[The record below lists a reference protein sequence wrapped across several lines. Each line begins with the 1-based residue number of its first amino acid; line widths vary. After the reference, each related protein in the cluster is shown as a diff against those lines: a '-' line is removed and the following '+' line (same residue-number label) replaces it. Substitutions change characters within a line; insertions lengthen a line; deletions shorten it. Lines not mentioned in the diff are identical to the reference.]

1 MVGEGATN
9 NSRMGFRVRKVEIG
23 YEHFVSIENDLGEDG
38 LTGESIGDAFAVVIN
53 QTISIENE
61 VIENREWG
69 FREDD
74 GGDSFDILVGLVA
87 ELGDLFVV
95 IDARDFIE
103 MKFGSA
109 EFRIGLDADR
119 GELTLE
125 LGETAN

>member
-1 MVGEGATN
+1 
-9 NSRMGFRVRKVEIG
+9 MGFRVRKVEIG

-95 IDARDFIE
+95 IDAR
-103 MKFGSA
+103 
-109 EFRIGLDADR
+109 RIDSRAGRDR
-119 GELTLE
+119 ELRRCRLRNE
-125 LGETAN
+125 NNRQNRASHYSDDEYGQR